1 MRIVGGTFRSR
12 RLTAPRGATRPTA
25 DRARES
31 LFGALGDVEGA
42 TCLDLFAGSGALA
55 FEALSRGAAHAT
67 LVEVDRAALAA
78 IEANAEALGV
88 ADRVRVVRRDARR
101 VLRDEAREGR
111 RYDLLLIDPP
121 YDALYDVIPVLD
133 RHLAAVAAPGAR
145 VVVEAAAGSPV
156 ELADFT
162 LISRRRVG
170 AAELSI
176 FSPVNVGADD

>member
-1 MRIVGGTFRSR
+1 M
-12 RLTAPRGATRPTA
+12 
-25 DRARES
+25 
-31 LFGALGDVEGA
+31 
-42 TCLDLFAGSGALA
+42 
-55 FEALSRGAAHAT
+55 
-67 LVEVDRAALAA
+67 
-78 IEANAEALGV
+78 NALGV
-88 ADRVRVVRRDARR
+88 GDRVRVVRRDARR

-111 RYDLLLIDPP
+111 RYDLVLIDPP

-133 RHLAAVAAPGAR
+133 RHLAAIAAPGAR

-162 LISRRRVG
+162 LVSRRRVG

>member
-1 MRIVGGTFRSR
+1 M
-12 RLTAPRGATRPTA
+12 
-25 DRARES
+25 
-31 LFGALGDVEGA
+31 
-42 TCLDLFAGSGALA
+42 
-55 FEALSRGAAHAT
+55 
-67 LVEVDRAALAA
+67 
-78 IEANAEALGV
+78 
-88 ADRVRVVRRDARR
+88 
-101 VLRDEAREGR
+101 LRDEAREGR